1 MYRRVYRAMT
11 TASRQAF
18 ASLIMLMAQVCV
30 KKNLKPV
37 AGIIQTFARL
47 ALSDITYADCF
58 GTSNRGGNF
67 MKRIISFALAALFV
81 LGLSVA
87 ASANTPYINRRERH
101 EQRRINQGIRSGEL
115 TRREAVRLEA
125 GQARI
130 RTYERFAKADGHVS
144 YRERRQL
151 DRMLDRSGRNI
162 YRQKHDG
169 QDRLP

>member
-1 MYRRVYRAMT
+1 
-11 TASRQAF
+11 
-18 ASLIMLMAQVCV
+18 
-30 KKNLKPV
+30 
-37 AGIIQTFARL
+37 
-47 ALSDITYADCF
+47 
-58 GTSNRGGNF
+58 
-67 MKRIISFALAALFV
+67 MKRVLSFALSSLFV
-81 LGLSVA
+81 LGLSVV

-151 DRMLDRSGRNI
+151 DRMLDRSSHNI